1 MRLGTRGSD
10 LARWQAEHVA
20 QRLRQA
26 GHPVEIVVFTTRGDI
41 LLDRPISEIGDKGLF
56 TDELDRALVAGD
68 IQLAVHSLK
77 DLPTDLSDEIVL
89 AAVTG
94 REEPWDAFVAHS
106 DFSGSMSELPE
117 GAVLA
122 TSSLR
127 RRAQLLA
134 WRPDL
139 RVVPV
144 RGNVPTRL
152 DKLDASGDP
161 GQGGWHGLVL
171 AAAGLVRLGEEQ
183 RITER
188 IDIAV
193 MLPAVGQGAL
203 GIVAARREEAV
214 VDLLADVLADPR
226 ATATTAAERALLRRL
241 EGGCQVPVG
250 AYAAIDG
257 DELYLEAAIASLD
270 GSAVVRDSARGA
282 LADPGPL
289 GTSLA
294 EYLLERGGDR
304 ILAGI
309 RPGGAP

>member
-26 GHPVEIVVFTTRGDI
+26 GHHVEIVVFTTRGDI

-56 TDELDRALVAGD
+56 TDELDRALTAGD

-77 DLPTDLSDEIVL
+77 DLPTDLSEEIVL
-89 AAVTG
+89 AAVTS
-94 REEPWDAFVAHS
+94 REEPWDAFVAHPH
-106 DFSGSMSELPE
+106 FAGSMGDLPD
-117 GAVLA
+117 GAVVA

-171 AAAGLVRLGEEQ
+171 AAAGLVRLGQEQ

-188 IDIAV
+188 IDVEV

-203 GIVAARREEAV
+203 GIVAARADEDVMA
-214 VDLLADVLADPR
+214 LLEDVLADPQ
-226 ATATTAAERALLRRL
+226 ATAATAAERALLRRL

-250 AYAAIDG
+250 AYASVDG
-257 DELYLEAAIASLD
+257 DELYLAAAIASLD
-270 GSAVVRDSARGA
+270 GSAVVRDDTRGPVG
-282 LADPGPL
+282 DPATL

-294 EYLLERGGDR
+294 EHLLERGGDR

-309 RPGGAP
+309 RPGGAS